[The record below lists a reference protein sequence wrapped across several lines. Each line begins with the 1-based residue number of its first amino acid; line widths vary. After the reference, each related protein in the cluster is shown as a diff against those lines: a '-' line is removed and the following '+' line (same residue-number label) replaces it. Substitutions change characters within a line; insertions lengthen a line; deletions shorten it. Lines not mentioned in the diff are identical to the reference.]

1 MKCNKIREIFEG
13 NVMHNHDADIKA
25 RLNQQILNNS
35 VKRKEMGDFSERS
48 SKLIHKE
55 LQNQYV
61 ENLTYKDISRNIH
74 KTRSSQLL
82 PLPTDI
88 EVTH

>member
-1 MKCNKIREIFEG
+1 
-13 NVMHNHDADIKA
+13 MHNHDADSKA
-25 RLNQQILNNS
+25 RLNQQILNHS

-48 SKLIHKE
+48 RKMIHKE

-74 KTRSSQLL
+74 KTRFSQLL
-82 PLPTDI
+82 HLPTDI